1 MIRIGVL
8 KRIIL
13 PGISN
18 DIQRYAK
25 QGAIITDL

>member
-13 PGISN
+13 PRKSKHM
-18 DIQRYAK
+18 QRYAK